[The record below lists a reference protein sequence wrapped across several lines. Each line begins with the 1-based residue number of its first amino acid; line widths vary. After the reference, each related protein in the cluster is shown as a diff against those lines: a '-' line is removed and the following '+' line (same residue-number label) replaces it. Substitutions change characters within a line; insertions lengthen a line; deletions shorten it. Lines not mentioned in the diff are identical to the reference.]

1 MFQVVHALGLL
12 ALGAIVV
19 PIVIHLWR
27 RPLPVVRVGS
37 LRPFLAHRR
46 PSRAQFLHEW
56 PLLLLRCAMFVA
68 LALALAGLSWT
79 PRKPVPVRWCLRVP
93 GTLLQD
99 SHRHAWNL
107 RLREG
112 FEPRWLAPGF
122 PKILAPAESRPASIH
137 TPVWSWLSEADRVAP
152 AGSEAW
158 VFGPTWRTLFQGN
171 RPTVS
176 HLRVS
181 WHVVPTSPPA
191 VPEPPPTLVGV
202 VHSPDRA
209 LDAGYV
215 RAALQAMGVT
225 VASNEVPSWVFQL
238 GAASWPEAWI
248 DPGSRVVQ
256 VVRDAPE
263 TAVALVENRRIDL
276 ETESFV
282 LRQRVAP
289 GPGVPLRRDSHG
301 DPWLTEERQGPRVT
315 WHVAF
320 RFHPDWTDW
329 PLHGAF
335 PAWWRHALQADPP
348 DTTTIAPEQA
358 SPRFEP
364 DTTRGIDA
372 STRPPT
378 PVDLRAACWL
388 VAAALFGVERLMSRS
403 LIRNRNVIATASAV
417 S

>member
-12 ALGAIVV
+12 ALGTIVV

-46 PSRAQFLHEW
+46 PSRARFLHEW
-56 PLLLLRCAMFVA
+56 PLLLLRCGMLAA

-79 PRKPVPVRWCLRVP
+79 PRKPVPVRWCLQVP

-99 SHRHAWNL
+99 SYRHAWNL

-122 PKILAPAESRPASIH
+122 PKILDPAESRPSGIH
-137 TPVWSWLSEADRVAP
+137 APVWTWLSQADREVP

-158 VFGPTWRTLFQGN
+158 VFGPTWRTLFQGT

-176 HLRVS
+176 RLRVY
-181 WHVVPTSPPA
+181 WHTVPTSPPVVLESSA
-191 VPEPPPTLVGV
+191 ARVGV

-238 GAASWPEAWI
+238 GAAPLPEAWGG
-248 DPGSRVVQ
+248 PGSLVVH

-263 TAVALVENRRIDL
+263 TAVAWVENRRIDL
-276 ETESFV
+276 DTETFV
-282 LRQRVAP
+282 LRQRVAA
-289 GPGVPLRRDSHG
+289 GPGVPLLRDSHG
-301 DPWLTEERQGPRVT
+301 DPWLTEERQGSRVT
-315 WHVAF
+315 WNMAF

-329 PLHGAF
+329 PLQGAF
-335 PAWWRHALQADPP
+335 PAWWRHHLQPDPP
-348 DTTTIAPEQA
+348 DTTYIASEQA

-364 DTTRGIDA
+364 DPTRGTDA
-372 STRPPT
+372 ALRRPA
-378 PVDLRAACWL
+378 PVDLRAVCWFL
-388 VAAALFGVERLMSRS
+388 GVTLFGIERFVSRS
-403 LIRNRNVIATASAV
+403 SIRNRGVLSTASAV